1 MDHALVQQMR
11 QMMTGGVV
19 AQSIAVAAELGVADQ
34 LTDSEKT
41 TSQLAAIL
49 DTDEEKLHRLLRFL
63 AGIGVFQMNGNGA
76 WQLTPAARLL
86 LDDEPGS
93 IRAGARLLGGAASV
107 YPRLIENIRT
117 GTCSYNLAYGKPLF
131 EDLQT
136 KPEEAAIF
144 DAAMNSFHGGETE
157 AVLAAYKYDGVQTLA
172 DIGGGA
178 GTAIIATLKQ
188 YPALRG
194 ILFDQADVVQRSA
207 ETIKAAGLES
217 RCAIQA
223 GNFFESIPAGAD
235 AYSMRHI
242 IHDWP
247 DDLCIKILSN
257 IRKVIPS
264 NGRLLIIESVIPEG
278 NDFAPAK
285 LFDMLMMLFPDGKE
299 RTEAEYRKLLS
310 ASGFALH
317 SVTPTQSPVS
327 VIDARPI

>member
-19 AQSIAVAAELGVADQ
+19 AQSVAVAAELGVADQ

-49 DTDEEKLHRLLRFL
+49 DTNEEKLHRLLRFL
-63 AGIGVFQMNGNGA
+63 AGVGIFQMNANGA

-93 IRAGARLLGGAASV
+93 IRAGARLLGGASAG
-107 YPRLIENIRT
+107 YPHLIENIRT
-117 GTCSYNLAYGKPLF
+117 GTCAYNLAYGKPLF

-136 KPEEAAIF
+136 KPESAAIF

-157 AVLAAYKYDGVQTLA
+157 AVLAAYKYDGIQTLA

-194 ILFDQADVVQRSA
+194 ILFDQADVIQRSA

-217 RCAIQA
+217 RCAMHA

-247 DDLCIKILSN
+247 DDLSIKILSN
-257 IRKVIPS
+257 IRKAIPA
-264 NGRLLIIESVIPEG
+264 NGRLLIIETVIPEG
-278 NDFAPAK
+278 NDFAPGK

>member
-1 MDHALVQQMR
+1 
-11 QMMTGGVV
+11 
-19 AQSIAVAAELGVADQ
+19 
-34 LTDSEKT
+34 
-41 TSQLAAIL
+41 
-49 DTDEEKLHRLLRFL
+49 
-63 AGIGVFQMNGNGA
+63 
-76 WQLTPAARLL
+76 LL

-93 IRAGARLLGGAASV
+93 IRAGARLLGGASAV
-107 YPRLIENIRT
+107 YPHLIENIRT
-117 GTCSYNLAYGKPLF
+117 GTCAYNLAYGKPLF

-136 KPEEAAIF
+136 KPESAAIF

-157 AVLAAYKYDGVQTLA
+157 AVLAAYKYDGIQTLA

-194 ILFDQADVVQRSA
+194 ILFDQADVIQRSA
-207 ETIKAAGLES
+207 ETFKAAGLES
-217 RCAIQA
+217 RCAMHA

-247 DDLCIKILSN
+247 DDLSIKILSN
-257 IRKVIPS
+257 IRKAIPA
-264 NGRLLIIESVIPEG
+264 NGRLLIIETVIPEG
-278 NDFAPAK
+278 NDFAPGK